1 MIATELKA
9 YAVGGDRLLRQCF
22 LQLLDSHFQIIGES
36 PSIAAFMGT
45 DLREAPHVVLW
56 LDMDG
61 DRDAEI
67 HLIPRLRLRWPLT
80 RVILLTRSK
89 QTRSDMKAV
98 FDGTIDAVLSL
109 DMSVNGLS
117 HALGVVLLGGRI
129 VSAELLDIS
138 DTAGSDAHALRQP
151 SNGDEPRLSPRQ
163 SQILSAIT
171 DGLPNKEIARRLNVS
186 EATVKV
192 QVRII
197 LSKIGVSNRTQA
209 AVWAREH
216 LRPSRAKVPSSP
228 PPLALSA

>member
-22 LQLLDSHFQIIGES
+22 LQLLDSKCHIIGES
-36 PSIAAFMGT
+36 PSIAEFMEME
-45 DLREAPHVVLW
+45 LREAPHVVLW

-61 DRDAEI
+61 DREAEI
-67 HLIPRLRLRWPLT
+67 DLIPRLRLRWPLT
-80 RVILLTRSK
+80 RVILLTRSR
-89 QTRSDMKAV
+89 QGPADMKAV

-117 HALGVVLLGGRI
+117 HALGVVLLGGKI

-138 DTAGSDAHALRQP
+138 DMIGSETHALRRP
-151 SNGDEPRLSPRQ
+151 GTGDEPRLSPRQ
-163 SQILSAIT
+163 IQILAAIT
-171 DGLPNKEIARRLNVS
+171 YGLSNKGIARQLDVS

-216 LRPSRAKVPSSP
+216 MKSRAPAILPRSSR
-228 PPLALSA
+228 LAAFA

>member
-22 LQLLDSHFQIIGES
+22 LQLLQSHFHIIGES

-45 DLREAPHVVLW
+45 ELHEAPHVVLW

-61 DRDAEI
+61 DREAEI
-67 HLIPRLRLRWPLT
+67 GLIPRLRLRWPLT
-80 RVILLTRSK
+80 RVILLTRSR
-89 QTRSDMKAV
+89 QSPSDMKAV

-129 VSAELLDIS
+129 VSAELLHVS
-138 DTAGSDAHALRQP
+138 DTIGDETHALRQA
-151 SNGDEPRLSPRQ
+151 GTGEEPRLSPRQ
-163 SQILSAIT
+163 SQILAAIT
-171 DGLPNKEIARRLNVS
+171 HGLSNKGIARQLNVS

-216 LRPSRAKVPSSP
+216 LSPCRPAAPQPAPR
-228 PPLALSA
+228 LAAFA